1 MSTFDVFLVEI
12 KMFSLIFDLEIFDL
26 LKKILAF
33 TNRVKI
39 FDDSSNLRK
48 GGLPCVNCIYNYRRS
63 EF

>member
-48 GGLPCVNCIYNYRRS
+48 GEHIYK
-63 EF
+63 